1 MSTEGY
7 TLQVRDDESGRRG
20 IWTRLA
26 SDRLDIKSGREGD
39 DCHVALVV
47 GQPITAE
54 LIRNLEIA
62 LAHGR
67 APDVC
72 YEETGALWTA
82 EGSK

>member
-47 GQPITAE
+47 GQQITAG
-54 LIRNLEIA
+54 LILDLEKA
-62 LAHGR
+62 LSHGR
-67 APDVC
+67 APDVV
-72 YEETGALWTA
+72 YQEWFEPV
-82 EGSK
+82 GSLR